1 MRPTSRAASI
11 NGCLV
16 VSRQAVVCPKTATDG
31 PFRRRMATCLCS
43 STGSQPHR
51 QTDDDRAAIVTPIGA
66 YNAPILSDS
75 VHFRVRSTALS
86 LILGYYITVDAE
98 ILSGTP
104 CLKGTRVPAHYIA
117 DMVANGDSASAIL
130 AAYPYLTEGQIH
142 AAVAYARAFP
152 EYARACGRPPWRTHQ
167 PLVSSN
173 TSLDDL

>member
-1 MRPTSRAASI
+1 MP
-11 NGCLV
+11 
-16 VSRQAVVCPKTATDG
+16 
-31 PFRRRMATCLCS
+31 
-43 STGSQPHR
+43 
-51 QTDDDRAAIVTPIGA
+51 IVTLEQG
-66 YNAPILSDS
+66 NRWLAPGQTPEQLREQKKASLAVDLYRRELVSLDAAAEFADVPKACLLAMMSDDAAERQVS
-75 VHFRVRSTALS
+75 DAE
-86 LILGYYITVDAE
+86 LGRDAQRYITVDAE

-152 EYARACGRPPWRTHQ
+152 EYDRARGRPPWRTHQ

-173 TSLDDL
+173 TLLDDL